1 MHNRTDFFR
10 ELAFCEEQLCE
21 TNVSVFVSDLLQ
33 SFAWILLTGVLPKD
47 SGTSAP
53 TPLKYSLSCSWG
65 LSRWSSSNVL
75 SVINLLSLGLLSS
88 IEVNCD
94 TENSLFTHLYL
105 ENKVPN
111 TSQPRFLYYMKAF
124 TLGKAEDLW
133 PWPFPTRERPERA
146 HEMRTW
152 MQHRETFLFNQP

>member
-21 TNVSVFVSDLLQ
+21 TNLNIFVSDLLQ
-33 SFAWILLTGVLPKD
+33 SFAWILLTGFFQKD
-47 SGTSAP
+47 SGASAP
-53 TPLKYSLSCSWG
+53 TAVKHRLSRSWG

-75 SVINLLSLGLLSS
+75 SVINLLSLLSS
-88 IEVNCD
+88 MAVHCD
-94 TENSLFTHLYL
+94 TENCPFTHLFL

-124 TLGKAEDLW
+124 TLEKAEHLW
-133 PWPFPTRERPERA
+133 PWHFPTREQPERA
-146 HEMRTW
+146 HEVRPR
-152 MQHRETFLFNQP
+152 MQHRETFLFNQL